1 MGNLGDCLVW
11 KFLMKKTGEEFS
23 LEEIFLEIRRRT
35 EKEKSREGEWE
46 KIRKEAQGL
55 EREARRLTQRLA
67 ETEDGDLA
75 EFLKKEIQS
84 RLSQR
89 EYLREKANGEK
100 NSFNKKE
107 RENIALRYSDPKF
120 LASLLSIPNKRAY
133 LGLWAE
139 KLIWE
144 GGVLK
149 LYLFVSPELP

>member
-67 ETEDGDLA
+67 EKEDRELA
-75 EFLKKEIQS
+75 KFSKKRDSKPAVPERIFERKGEWGKEFFQ
-84 RLSQR
+84 Q
-89 EYLREKANGEK
+89 
-100 NSFNKKE
+100 E
-107 RENIALRYSDPKF
+107 RERKHCSPVFGPEIFS
-120 LASLLSIPNKRAY
+120 LA
-133 LGLWAE
+133 
-139 KLIWE
+139 
-144 GGVLK
+144 
-149 LYLFVSPELP
+149 FVDSK

>member
-35 EKEKSREGEWE
+35 EREKSREGEWE

-84 RLSQR
+84 RLAQR

-107 RENIALRYSDPKF
+107 RENIARRYSDPKF
-120 LASLLSIPNKRAY
+120 LSSCLSVPNKRAY